1 VSDLKSQLD
10 SLPLAPLTDAQKLKL
25 EAYLEQLL
33 SATQEMNLTAI
44 VEREEA
50 WNRHIVESLR
60 LLPLLEDEFGA
71 SHGQERV
78 QARRLIDVGSGGGL
92 PGMVIAIM
100 RPDLA
105 VTLLEATEKKARF
118 LERTGMLLGLAN
130 LSVISERAED
140 AAKSGS
146 ALRESFD
153 MVTARAVAPLR
164 VLLELTVPFLRVSG
178 LLVAVKGERAESEL
192 NDAQVAL
199 ELLGTRLESSHRQ
212 PTATVLRLRKTQVTL
227 GKYPR
232 RPGEPKRNPL

>member
-1 VSDLKSQLD
+1 LKSQLD

-60 LLPLLEDEFGA
+60 LLPLLEVELGA
-71 SHGQERV
+71 SHGQERM
-78 QARRLIDVGSGGGL
+78 QAQRLIDVGSGGGL

-118 LERTGMLLGLAN
+118 LERTGKLLGLAN

-140 AAKSGS
+140 AARPGS

-192 NDAQVAL
+192 TDAQVAL
-199 ELLGTRLESSHRQ
+199 KLLGTRLESSLRQ
-212 PTATVLRLRKTQVTL
+212 PTATVLRLRKSQPTPA
-227 GKYPR
+227 KYPR